1 MKNERFKMLTEREK
15 NILYLLVE
23 GFTNKE
29 IAEKLFIS
37 VHTVKAHLEAIYE
50 KLGVNN
56 RVQTVIKAVK
66 LGLVEI

>member
-1 MKNERFKMLTEREK
+1 MNKERFKMLTERER

-29 IAEKLFIS
+29 IAEKLYIS
-37 VHTVKAHLEAIYE
+37 IHTVKAHLEAIYE

>member
-1 MKNERFKMLTEREK
+1 MLTEREK